1 MTIISI
7 LLAIAADRL
16 LPHLH
21 EYRQYHHFLHY
32 VERVRDRFI
41 RPEHEH
47 IGTLLLLLAP
57 VWLAVGLLQYWIS
70 GWLFGLVGLLFYAAV
85 LVYCIGPRDLAN
97 DVDAWCEATE
107 SGDPASGETATAP
120 LTGDAIVSDDPAERA
135 LDISGT
141 VLVEANGR
149 LFAVLFWFIVLGPLG
164 AVMYRSAAVLKQQYD
179 DEASEFAVSTAWMHA
194 VMVWLPARVLALT
207 YALAGHFDAA
217 IEGWRAAQDERP
229 EGSEGSDEVLV
240 MTGLGALGLE
250 EDDFAAGGVPAVRSA
265 MRLVWRTLTIW
276 LVVIAVL
283 ILAGWAG

>member
-21 EYRQYHHFLHY
+21 EYRQYHQFLHY
-32 VERVRDRFI
+32 VERVRNRFI
-41 RPEHEH
+41 RPEHEN

-57 VWLAVGLLQYWIS
+57 VWVAVALLQYWIS

-107 SGDPASGETATAP
+107 SGDPPSGDIATAR
-120 LTGDAIVSDDPAERA
+120 LTGDAILSDDPAERA

-141 VLVEANGR
+141 VLIEANGR

-179 DEASEFAVSTAWMHA
+179 DEASEFAISAAWMHA
-194 VMVWLPARVLALT
+194 VLVWLPARVLALT

-217 IEGWRAAQDERP
+217 IEGWRAAQDEHP

-240 MTGLGALGLE
+240 MTGLGALGLD